1 MEGFWDGV
9 ETVSPPW
16 VATKNPADGEVEA
29 LDGSVLLN
37 GLNGIL
43 RAGGSETAGGRRQRG
58 DESLVEAD
66 GKDEETAHIS
76 FFILRC
82 TRAEGSGVP
91 ESQRKAM
98 CKGGMGGETGVAGA
112 TGASGVSGRFGRF
125 WGSGRTGISRDEG
138 EGSPTGVL

>member
-9 ETVSPPW
+9 EAVSSPGM
-16 VATKNPADGEVEA
+16 ATKNPAYCQIES
-29 LDGSVLLN
+29 LDDSVFLN

-43 RAGGSETAGGRRQRG
+43 RAGGGETAGGRCQRG

-66 GKDEETAHIS
+66 GKDEETAHNS

-82 TRAEGSGVP
+82 TRAEGSGVS

-98 CKGGMGGETGVAGA
+98 CKGGRAGKA
-112 TGASGVSGRFGRF
+112 ADGAALSPPLRGLVC
-125 WGSGRTGISRDEG
+125 WGAEQSAA
-138 EGSPTGVL
+138 L